1 VLLNIKKGEDII
13 GRFMFVPHS
22 QELWEAHLSPIRME
36 ERGDVLR
43 FAKAALKFIFE
54 DVATIRKLIAIIPEN
69 NQHMLK
75 MVEELGFVYEG
86 RIRESHLRGG
96 VMEDQEIYGI
106 KREDV

>member
-1 VLLNIKKGEDII
+1 MNIKRDKDII

-22 QELWEAHLSPIRME
+22 LELWEAHLSPIRVS

-43 FAKAALKFIFE
+43 FAKEALTYIFE
-54 DVATIRKLIAIIPEN
+54 DVRTIRKLIAIIPEN

-86 RIRESHLRGG
+86 RIKESYLRAG